1 MECDVVS
8 EVVKSPNLGRR
19 DRIQSLHGTIRVLSK
34 KRMDEVKVQFSV
46 FEDFWSHV
54 GEFALDL
61 DEVWHYFDCDEGVR
75 RTVFVD
81 YVKALFSHDLVWLS
95 EPSVIDL
102 VAQRFRGKVFLCRE
116 ESEKIWDGEI
126 K

>member
-1 MECDVVS
+1 MS

-46 FEDFWSHV
+46 FEDFWSHIE
-54 GEFALDL
+54 EFALDM
-61 DEVWHYFDCDEGVR
+61 DDVWHSFDYEEGVR

-81 YVKALFSHDLVWLS
+81 YVKALYSHGVVWLA
-95 EPSVIDL
+95 EPSLLDMI
-102 VAQRFRGKVFLCRE
+102 AQRFKGKVFLGRV
-116 ESEKIWDGEI
+116 ESEKIWRGE
-126 K
+126 